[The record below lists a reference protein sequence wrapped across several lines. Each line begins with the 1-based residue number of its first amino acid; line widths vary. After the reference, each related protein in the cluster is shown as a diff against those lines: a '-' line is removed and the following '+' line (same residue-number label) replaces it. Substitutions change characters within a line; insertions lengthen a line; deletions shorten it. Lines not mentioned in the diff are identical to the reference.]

1 MQYDTLQNLCHRFP
15 VEDLKKQ
22 YLRLLSGLSL
32 APDVPTPDFLN
43 RVQQIG
49 QLGLIYV
56 CYDDLGLVGTA
67 TLIYEPKI
75 LRGLGIVGHIEDV
88 VVCEQYRG
96 RGITSRLVQHLKQFG
111 WTALLQGHSGM
122 YPGERGVLQAK
133 RISCP
138 WERDGSLFLMTT
150 GPFIRK

>member
-1 MQYDTLQNLCHRFP
+1 MQYDTLQNLCHRVP

-22 YLRLLSGLSL
+22 YLTLLSGLSL
-32 APDVPTPDFLN
+32 APDVPTCDFLN

-56 CYDDLGLVGTA
+56 CYNDSGLVGTA

-88 VVCEQYRG
+88 VVSDTYRG
-96 RGITSRLVQHLKQFG
+96 QGIASSLLQHLVGLAEQRCYKVILDCSPENEGFYRRNGFQLHGKEMARYF
-111 WTALLQGHSGM
+111 
-122 YPGERGVLQAK
+122 
-133 RISCP
+133 
-138 WERDGSLFLMTT
+138 
-150 GPFIRK
+150 

>member
-1 MQYDTLQNLCHRFP
+1 MQYDTLQNMCNRFP

-49 QLGLIYV
+49 QIGVIYV
-56 CYDDLGLVGTA
+56 CYNETGLVGTA

-88 VVCEQYRG
+88 VVCQHHRG
-96 RGITSRLVQHLKQFG
+96 RGIASSLLQHLIELAGQRCYKVILDCSPENEGFYRRNGFQVHGKEMARYF
-111 WTALLQGHSGM
+111 
-122 YPGERGVLQAK
+122 
-133 RISCP
+133 
-138 WERDGSLFLMTT
+138 
-150 GPFIRK
+150 

>member
-22 YLRLLSGLSL
+22 YLLLLSGLSL
-32 APDVPTPDFLN
+32 APDVPTHEFLN

-56 CYDDLGLVGTA
+56 CYDDMGLVGTA

-96 RGITSRLVQHLKQFG
+96 RGIASSLIQHLMQLAGQRCYKVILDCSPENEEFYRRNG
-111 WTALLQGHSGM
+111 FHVHGKEMAH
-122 YPGERGVLQAK
+122 Y
-133 RISCP
+133 
-138 WERDGSLFLMTT
+138 F
-150 GPFIRK
+150 

>member
-15 VEDLKKQ
+15 PEDLKKQ

-56 CYDDLGLVGTA
+56 CYDDHGLVGTA

-96 RGITSRLVQHLKQFG
+96 RGITSRLVQHLKELAGQRCYKVILNCSPENEDFYRRNG
-111 WTALLQGHSGM
+111 FHVHGKEMAH
-122 YPGERGVLQAK
+122 Y
-133 RISCP
+133 
-138 WERDGSLFLMTT
+138 F
-150 GPFIRK
+150 